1 MGSICNHIGDTKV
14 RKKAAEMVSLTKN
27 LARLDSL
34 VQPLGHSGTA
44 PLAWPL
50 AALISETK
58 GGRNTKCEDRG
69 RKRANQGLVAFRA
82 ELVRWCG
89 ASLCR

>member
-34 VQPLGHSGTA
+34 VQPLGSFWH
-44 PLAWPL
+44 
-50 AALISETK
+50 
-58 GGRNTKCEDRG
+58 C
-69 RKRANQGLVAFRA
+69 
-82 ELVRWCG
+82 
-89 ASLCR
+89 ASCMASCSAD

>member
-14 RKKAAEMVSLTKN
+14 RKEAETVSFTKN

-34 VQPLGHSGTA
+34 VQALGSFWHCASCM
-44 PLAWPL
+44 LL

-58 GGRNTKCEDRG
+58 GDRNTKCEDRG